1 MEQVNQSPLNS
12 TKGRPVQES
21 RSLKDIHS
29 ILEFAK
35 LETSEYKP
43 EVQCVYFSDHL
54 ENDSL
59 RLLELDQPVLDA
71 ILNGERV
78 SVRGDK
84 NDHAVLV
91 TDTLTYELRDAE
103 TSNSMLLLPQ
113 LAFGSDLASEGDPTV
128 LETHVGS
135 VIYNYFEIR
144 PIKPR
149 LKKLQMLLEENPYRG
164 KECEGDEM
172 DTGKK
177 YTLEELQ
184 TRVQASNKHI
194 VQGLKKLNGCHI
206 AGFWRVLD
214 FEFFSSVIF
223 HVLQLCEEQD
233 WLQEGVDVSQ
243 CCLTLGELFP
253 VEIIQLVINCLT
265 KDSEEGETKDRKV
278 LCEDKVCRHFAE
290 NCLRNSGKF
299 NLSDFLQSWQQSVPE
314 GMNTSLSQIQG
325 MALIDR
331 SNQPEVI
338 WYYCVDDLPDLVA
351 ERFEALF
358 EERQK
363 WSLEEITPYII
374 DLTNEKT
381 GVGAL
386 LTKFAR
392 ASLQQGIKMYS
403 SRKTST

>member
-1 MEQVNQSPLNS
+1 MFTNNAGGNRNGS
-12 TKGRPVQES
+12 RP

-54 ENDSL
+54 ENDSIKL
-59 RLLELDQPVLDA
+59 MELDQPVLDA

-91 TDTLTYELRDAE
+91 TEDLTYELRDAE

-113 LAFGSDLASEGDPTV
+113 LSFGSDLTSEGDPKVT
-128 LETHVGS
+128 ETHVGS
-135 VIYNYFEIR
+135 VIYNYFELR

-149 LKKLQMLLEENPYRG
+149 LKKLKSLLEENPYRG
-164 KECEGDEM
+164 KECEGDEL

-177 YTLEELQ
+177 YTIQELQ
-184 TRVQASNKHI
+184 NRVQASNKHI
-194 VQGLKKLNGCHI
+194 VEGLKKLNACLI

-223 HVLQLCEEQD
+223 HVLQLCAEQD
-233 WLQEGVDVSQ
+233 WLQAGLDVSQ
-243 CCLTLGELFP
+243 CCRTLGDLFP
-253 VEIIQLVINCLT
+253 VEVIQLVINSLT
-265 KDSEEGETKDRKV
+265 KESDSDEISDQKQ

-314 GMNTSLSQIQG
+314 GMKTSLSQIQG

-331 SNQPEVI
+331 SCQPEVI
-338 WYYCVDDLPDLVA
+338 WHYCVEDLPDIVA
-351 ERFEALF
+351 DRFEALF

-363 WSLEEITPYII
+363 WTLEEITPYVQ
-374 DLTNEKT
+374 DLTDEKT

-392 ASLQQGIKMYS
+392 ASMLKGIKTYS
-403 SRKTST
+403 SRKQFS